1 MKPTALSKWREALLE
16 GEESGMIPCSAKE
29 SVEVDRLQSK
39 IGELAMW
46 IKLLLEKIA
55 HMEQIRPL
63 ANRRPRR

>member
-1 MKPTALSKWREALLE
+1 VTPAALSKWRDALLE
-16 GEESGMIPCSAKE
+16 GGESGLKPCSARK